1 MTIINRNPEI
11 VTLDDF
17 ATDYINKVL
26 PRMYPNDARMIQI
39 IASHIAV
46 ICSAWIDQDAP
57 TTIGQTPLIVRNNN
71 NKKGK
76 VK

>member
-17 ATDYINKVL
+17 VSDYINKVL
-26 PRMYPNDARMIQI
+26 PVMYAKDPRMIQI
-39 IASHIAV
+39 IASHFAV
-46 ICSAWIDQDAP
+46 VCSAWIDQDAP

-71 NKKGK
+71 NKKGNK
-76 VK
+76 

>member
-17 ATDYINKVL
+17 VSDYINKVL
-26 PRMYPNDARMIQI
+26 PVMYAKDPRMIQI
-39 IASHIAV
+39 IASHFEV
-46 ICSAWIDQDAP
+46 VCSAWIDQDAP

-71 NKKGK
+71 NKKGNK
-76 VK
+76 